1 MTRMF
6 TAMSR
11 LIFLH
16 WLPEALLSA
25 TPHVCPLNN
34 APPLVHQCSFIQCY
48 HYSLHGLASWSSEQ
62 YMIWYGPLS
71 VDANVLYNY
80 TFAWSSL
87 QPLGPCLSCPPPW
100 PQITISAPYSAAHAT
115 RPAPR
120 LPPSCPIDAS
130 VKVSVQLHCELQPI
144 FFLSRQDLKI
154 LDWSKDPTK

>member
-48 HYSLHGLASWSSEQ
+48 HYSSHALASWWSEQ

-71 VDANVLYNY
+71 CRCKRPIQLHIRVVFLATPWPLSVLP
-80 TFAWSSL
+80 
-87 QPLGPCLSCPPPW
+87 PLAPDHNICPLLSCACNPACTSASSFLPNWCLCQGVSPTSLWTSTNLFFVKTRSKNPW
-100 PQITISAPYSAAHAT
+100 
-115 RPAPR
+115 
-120 LPPSCPIDAS
+120 L
-130 VKVSVQLHCELQPI
+130 V
-144 FFLSRQDLKI
+144 
-154 LDWSKDPTK
+154 